1 MKIGYARVSTLEQN
15 PDLQHDALT
24 QAGCEKIFTDHLSG
38 AKTARPDLT
47 EALNYARSGDTLV
60 VWRLDRL
67 GRSLKHLI
75 EVVEDLENHKIGFM
89 SLQEGINT
97 TTPGGRLVFHLFGA
111 LAEFERNLIRER
123 TQAGL
128 SAARARGRM
137 GGRKPK
143 LKSGQVKTLLKMYES
158 KQHTIKEICRVMHI
172 SKATLYKYIRDKT
185 VSKSKTHE

>member
-1 MKIGYARVSTLEQN
+1 MKVGYVRVSTLEQN
-15 PDLQHDALT
+15 QDLQIEALF
-24 QAGCEKIFTDHLSG
+24 QAGCEKMFTDHASG
-38 AKTARPDLT
+38 AKTSRPALSG
-47 EALNYARSGDTLV
+47 ALNYARSGDTIV

-75 EVVEDLENHKIGFM
+75 AVIEELENREIGFM

-97 TTPGGRLVFHLFGA
+97 TTSGGRLIFHLFGA

-123 TQAGL
+123 THAGL

-143 LKSGQVKTLLKMYES
+143 LKPPQVKTLRKMYES
-158 KQHTIKEICRVMHI
+158 RQHTVKDTAP
-172 SKATLYKYIRDKT
+172 S
-185 VSKSKTHE
+185 